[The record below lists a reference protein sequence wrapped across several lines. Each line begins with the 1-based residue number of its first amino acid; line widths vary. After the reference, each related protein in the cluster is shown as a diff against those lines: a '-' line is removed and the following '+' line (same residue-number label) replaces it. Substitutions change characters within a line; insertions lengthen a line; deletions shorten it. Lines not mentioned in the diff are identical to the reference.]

1 MDIKK
6 LSASFKVKKLT
17 EENLDEMLA
26 LCKQNKIFYNYCQP
40 APTKESL
47 LEDLS
52 ALPPNK
58 TLADKFFV
66 GFYQENHLVAIC
78 DLILGYP
85 NAATA
90 FIGLFMVNA
99 NFQGQGIGTKII
111 QEICGYLKELSF
123 IFIQLAY
130 VKGNPQS
137 KAFWEKNGFLP
148 TGVEHTLPEYTKIVM
163 QRKL

>member
-1 MDIKK
+1 MFLK
-6 LSASFKVKKLT
+6 LKYSKL
-17 EENLDEMLA
+17 LDF
-26 LCKQNKIFYNYCQP
+26 NKYNNCSQSRSNVLS
-40 APTKESL
+40 KIIIRILRISL
-47 LEDLS
+47 M
-52 ALPPNK
+52 N
-58 TLADKFFV
+58 TKFFI
-66 GFYQENHLVAIC
+66 GFYQEGTLVAIC

-85 NAATA
+85 NATTA

-111 QEICGYLKELSF
+111 QEMFVYLKELSF
-123 IFIQLAY
+123 NFIQLAY

-163 QRKL
+163 QKKL

>member
-1 MDIKK
+1 MDINK

-26 LCKQNKIFYNYCQP
+26 LCKQNKIFYDYCPP
-40 APTKESL
+40 APTKENL
-47 LEDLS
+47 REDLL

-58 TLADKFFV
+58 TLDDKFFI
-66 GFYQENHLVAIC
+66 GFYQEGTLVAIC

-85 NAATA
+85 NAVTA
-90 FIGLFMVNA
+90 FIGLFMMNA

-111 QEICGYLKELSF
+111 QEMFVYLKELSF
-123 IFIQLAY
+123 NFIQLAY